1 MSGLARILLR
11 LAVTALA
18 VWLAATLFQGY
29 VVVADVQAAILFS
42 IVLGLVNA
50 FVRPVLFLLTLP
62 FTLITLGLFI
72 VILNAIVFW
81 LATLLPVGV
90 EVNGFGGALLGALTV
105 SIVSFVASR
114 FLP

>member
-29 VVVADVQAAILFS
+29 VAVADVQAAILFS
-42 IVLGLVNA
+42 IVLGLLNA

-72 VILNAIVFW
+72 VILNATAGGGGSEWVRGRPARRADGQYRE
-81 LATLLPVGV
+81 LRRQPLP
-90 EVNGFGGALLGALTV
+90 A
-105 SIVSFVASR
+105 VAAS
-114 FLP
+114 P

>member
-90 EVNGFGGALLGALTV
+90 EVNGFGGALRRQPLPA
-105 SIVSFVASR
+105 VATS
-114 FLP
+114 P

>member
-105 SIVSFVASR
+105 SIVSYVASR

>member
-1 MSGLARILLR
+1 MSGLVRILLR

-29 VVVADVQAAILFS
+29 VAVADVQAAILFS
-42 IVLGLVNA
+42 IVLGLLNA

-90 EVNGFGGALLGALTV
+90 EVNGFAGALLGALTV
-105 SIVSFVASR
+105 SIVSFIASR